1 RTRHRPPQGGS
12 PHAPQLS
19 HRPRWRSH
27 QRRARRCR
35 LQLQPA
41 PALVR
46 GAFTCPLVDPLA
58 RPLGRLASPNPVP
71 QNFFHGRL
79 DDKACRGLKPRR
91 HPFPVFTPVLPPPP
105 PPPTLPPQTWVC

>member
-1 RTRHRPPQGGS
+1 PPQGGS
-12 PHAPQLS
+12 PHGPQLS

-46 GAFTCPLVDPLA
+46 GAFTRPLVDPLA
-58 RPLGRLASPNPVP
+58 RPLGRPLHLTRCRKTFFTADYLPGASFATTPSSQSRSV
-71 QNFFHGRL
+71 
-79 DDKACRGLKPRR
+79 GLSGIEI
-91 HPFPVFTPVLPPPP
+91 LEE
-105 PPPTLPPQTWVC
+105 LEEE